1 MTLACFD
8 KFENET
14 VIKSYRIKEEKVLQ
28 KNNIIPLILVKIQ
41 EILKLKF
48 NDQNLTITKAYNL
61 LKNSVI
67 KMNIQNSLNFVDLFM
82 ANSVEKFDEKNN
94 FYNISHFS
102 FDYFILK
109 KNESKNLIDFSLKFL
124 LAFLFFNLLLFI
136 LNFILDSG
144 SYFSKSF
151 DLGDKYIQYILRTN
165 YNFLNKYLT
174 SNQYVTINYI
184 VINALVLE
192 KNTACN

>member
-14 VIKSYRIKEEKVLQ
+14 VIKSYRIKDEKVLQ
-28 KNNIIPLILVKIQ
+28 KNNLIPLILIKIQ

-48 NDQNLTITKAYNL
+48 SDPNLTIQNCHKF

-67 KMNIQNSLNFVDLFM
+67 KMNISNSLNFVDLFM

-94 FYNISHFS
+94 NNNISHFS

-109 KNESKNLIDFSLKFL
+109 KSESKILLFYFFTFL
-124 LAFLFFNLLLFI
+124 LF
-136 LNFILDSG
+136 
-144 SYFSKSF
+144 
-151 DLGDKYIQYILRTN
+151 
-165 YNFLNKYLT
+165 
-174 SNQYVTINYI
+174 
-184 VINALVLE
+184 
-192 KNTACN
+192 

>member
-28 KNNIIPLILVKIQ
+28 KNNIIPLILIKIQ

-48 NDQNLTITKAYNL
+48 SDPNLSIQKAHNL
-61 LKNSVI
+61 LKNSVL
-67 KMNIQNSLNFVDLFM
+67 KMNIENYLNFVDLFM
-82 ANSVEKFDEKNN
+82 VNTFEKCDEK
-94 FYNISHFS
+94 YNSDRSHFS

-109 KNESKNLIDFSLKFL
+109 KNESKNFIFIFS
-124 LAFLFFNLLLFI
+124 
-136 LNFILDSG
+136 LDSG

-151 DLGDKYIQYILRTN
+151 DLGDKYIEYILRN
-165 YNFLNKYLT
+165 DYNFLNKYLT
-174 SNQYVTINYI
+174 SNQYTKLNYI
-184 VINALVLE
+184 VINALTLQ
-192 KNTACN
+192 KNSSCKKILV